1 MVPERPSIA
10 CSGIRRAER
19 GAQMGWLVAVIV
31 AIIVLIVGILFLN
44 RFYRKGSRE
53 VALIRTG
60 FGGQRIVMERGC
72 IALPI
77 IHRISEVNMRT
88 TRLEIERKGGRSIIT
103 KDRLRVDA
111 AAEFYVRVNPSE
123 EGVATAAQALAGKSF
138 RASELAETLEGKL
151 VDAMLSVAAHYTMDD
166 LQDRRGEY
174 VKEVSAALTPTLAM
188 NGLLLENVA
197 LTRLDQTPFA
207 ALDEN
212 NAFNAIGMRRLSEI
226 IATSKKERAA
236 IESEADVAVRRSQ
249 LEATKQKFVID
260 QESELAQQAQQKEI
274 ESQRAASQA
283 EIAEQ
288 QALAERRREAARI
301 ERDKVVKA
309 AEIDRDREVRR
320 MEVESELNTQ
330 TARHEREVAL
340 AAKRIDEARA
350 RAAALL
356 EEAKKVEAEAGVE
369 TSRVLSEAR
378 RAKELALIRALEEA
392 EVDDTRVKS
401 ETETILAMAKAKADA
416 TDIASTAKR
425 IEMLAEAEGRK
436 ALVEAENGQSE
447 QLMRLKL
454 DMARIS
460 ALPEVV
466 SRMTKPAEK
475 IDSIRINHISGF
487 NGTGGSGD
495 GDTAKGGGNAGAPIN
510 QVVDS
515 VLSMALQLPAIR
527 KLGEDIG
534 MNVGDGL
541 TGLTGAIDGEKSAP
555 KTGGKDD

>member
-1 MVPERPSIA
+1 MS
-10 CSGIRRAER
+10 
-19 GAQMGWLVAVIV
+19 WLVAIVV
-31 AIIVLIVGILFLN
+31 AIIVLIVVILFLN

-60 FGGQRIVMERGC
+60 FGGQRIVMEKGC

-77 IHRISEVNMRT
+77 IHRISEVNMKT

-111 AAEFYVRVNPSE
+111 SAEFYVRVNPST
-123 EGVATAAQALAGKSF
+123 EGVTTAAQALAGKSF
-138 RASELAETLEGKL
+138 RPTELAETLEGKL

-174 VKEVSAALTPTLAM
+174 VKEVSAALAPTLAM

-249 LEATKQKFVID
+249 LEATKQKFVIE
-260 QESELAQQAQQKEI
+260 QESELAQQAQQQEI

-301 ERDKVVKA
+301 ERDKVVKT
-309 AEIDRDREVRR
+309 AEIGRDREVRR
-320 MEVESELNTQ
+320 MEVESELSTQ

-340 AAKRIDEARA
+340 AAKRIEEAKA
-350 RAAALL
+350 RAAALM
-356 EEAKKVEAEAGVE
+356 EEAKRVEAEAGVE
-369 TSRVLSEAR
+369 TSRVIAEAR
-378 RAKELALIRALEEA
+378 RTKQLALIRAAEEA
-392 EVDDTRVKS
+392 EVDDTRVRS
-401 ETETILAMAKAKADA
+401 ETETIMAMAKAKADA

-447 QLMRLKL
+447 RLMRLKL
-454 DMARIS
+454 DMAKIT

-475 IDSIRINHISGF
+475 IDSIRLNHISGL
-487 NGTGGSGD
+487 NGKGAGDGGDAAGNGGSG
-495 GDTAKGGGNAGAPIN
+495 GNGTAPIN

-541 TGLTGAIDGEKSAP
+541 QGLSGAIDRDAP
-555 KTGGKDD
+555 AAGSKEEQKDS

>member
-1 MVPERPSIA
+1 MS
-10 CSGIRRAER
+10 
-19 GAQMGWLVAVIV
+19 WLVAIIV

-60 FGGQRIVMERGC
+60 FGGQRIVMEKGC

-77 IHRISEVNMRT
+77 IHRISEVNMKT

-111 AAEFYVRVNPSE
+111 SAEFYVRVNPST
-123 EGVATAAQALAGKSF
+123 EGVTTAAQALAGKSF

-174 VKEVSAALTPTLAM
+174 VKEVSAALSPTLAM

-249 LEATKQKFVID
+249 LEATKQKFIIE
-260 QESELAQQAQQKEI
+260 QESELAQQAQQQEI

-283 EIAEQ
+283 QIAEQ

-301 ERDKVVKA
+301 ERDREVKT
-309 AEIDRDREVRR
+309 AEIGRDREVRR

-340 AAKRIDEARA
+340 AARRIDEAKA
-350 RAAALL
+350 RAAALM
-356 EEAKKVEAEAGVE
+356 EEAKRVEAEAGVE
-369 TSRVLSEAR
+369 TSKVIAEAR
-378 RAKELALIRALEEA
+378 RTKQLALIRAAEAA
-392 EVDDTRVKS
+392 EVDDTRVRS
-401 ETETILAMAKAKADA
+401 ETETIMAMAKAKADA

-447 QLMRLKL
+447 RLMRLKL
-454 DMARIS
+454 DMAKIT

-487 NGTGGSGD
+487 NGTGSGD
-495 GDTAKGGGNAGAPIN
+495 GGDGSGKGGGGGNGTAPIN

-541 TGLTGAIDGEKSAP
+541 QGLSAAIDGDAP
-555 KTGGKDD
+555 AASGSKGDKKDS

>member
-1 MVPERPSIA
+1 
-10 CSGIRRAER
+10 
-19 GAQMGWLVAVIV
+19 MGWLVAIIV
-31 AIIVLIVGILFLN
+31 AIIILVVGILFLN
-44 RFYRKGSRE
+44 RFYKKGSRE

-77 IHRISEVNMRT
+77 IHRISEVNMKT
-88 TRLEIERKGGRSIIT
+88 IRLEIERKGERSIIT
-103 KDRLRVDA
+103 NDRLRVDA

-123 EGVATAAQALAGKSF
+123 EGVTTAAQALAGKSF
-138 RASELAETLEGKL
+138 RASELAETLDGKL
-151 VDAMLSVAAHYTMDD
+151 VDALLSVAARYTMDE

-174 VKEVSAALTPTLAM
+174 VREVSEALAPTLAM

-197 LTRLDQTPFA
+197 LTRLDQTPFGT
-207 ALDEN
+207 LDEN
-212 NAFNAIGMRRLSEI
+212 NAFNAVGMRRLSEI
-226 IATSKKERAA
+226 IATSKKERAR
-236 IESEADVAVRRSQ
+236 IDSEADVAVRQSQ
-249 LEATKQKFVID
+249 LEATKRRFVIE
-260 QESELAQQAQQKEI
+260 QESELAQQEQQREI
-274 ESQRAASQA
+274 ESRRAESQA

-301 ERDKVVKA
+301 ERDKMVKQ
-309 AEIDRDREVRR
+309 AEIDRDSMVRR
-320 MEVESELNTQ
+320 LEVESEMNTQ

-350 RAAALL
+350 KAAALL

-369 TSRVLSEAR
+369 TARVIAEAER
-378 RAKELALIRALEEA
+378 QKGLALIRAKEEA
-392 EVDDTRVKS
+392 EVDDTRVAS
-401 ETETILAMAKAKADA
+401 ETGTITAMAKAKAEA
-416 TDIASTAKR
+416 TDISSTAKR
-425 IEMLAEAEGRK
+425 IEMLAEAEGRR

-447 QLMRLKL
+447 HLMRLKL
-454 DMARIS
+454 DMAKIA

-487 NGTGGSGD
+487 NGSSGGEGGSASGGGSGD
-495 GDTAKGGGNAGAPIN
+495 GGAPIN

-515 VLSMALQLPAIR
+515 VLAMALQLPAIR

-541 TGLTGAIDGEKSAP
+541 KGLTGTLDEDSP
-555 KTGGKDD
+555 KKAEDN

>member
-1 MVPERPSIA
+1 
-10 CSGIRRAER
+10 
-19 GAQMGWLVAVIV
+19 MGWLVAIIV

-123 EGVATAAQALAGKSF
+123 EGVTTAAQALAGKSF

-174 VKEVSAALTPTLAM
+174 VKEVSAALSPTLAM

-236 IESEADVAVRRSQ
+236 IESEAEVAVRRSQ
-249 LEATKQKFVID
+249 LEATKQKFIID

-288 QALAERRREAARI
+288 QALAERRRESARI

-320 MEVESELNTQ
+320 LEVESEMNTQ

-340 AAKRIDEARA
+340 AAKRIDEAKA

-356 EEAKKVEAEAGVE
+356 EEAKRVEAEAGVE
-369 TSRVLSEAR
+369 TSRVIAEAR

-401 ETETILAMAKAKADA
+401 ETETIMAMAKAKADA

-447 QLMRLKL
+447 RLMRLKL
-454 DMARIS
+454 DMAKIS

-475 IDSIRINHISGF
+475 IDSIRINHITGF
-487 NGTGGSGD
+487 NGAGSGGGGD
-495 GDTAKGGGNAGAPIN
+495 GDAARGSGGNGGAPIN

-541 TGLTGAIDGEKSAP
+541 AGLSGTIDSDDTPTKSGEK
-555 KTGGKDD
+555 DD

>member
-1 MVPERPSIA
+1 
-10 CSGIRRAER
+10 
-19 GAQMGWLVAVIV
+19 MGWLIGIVVAVIV
-31 AIIVLIVGILFLN
+31 LIVAILFLN
-44 RFYRKGSRE
+44 RFYKKGSRE

-77 IHRISEVNMRT
+77 VHRISEVNMKT
-88 TRLEIERKGGRSIIT
+88 TRLEIERKGERSIIT

-111 AAEFYVRVNPSE
+111 AAEFYVRVDPSE
-123 EGVATAAQALAGKSF
+123 KGVTTAAQALAGKSF
-138 RASELAETLEGKL
+138 RASDLADTLEGKL
-151 VDAMLSVAAHYTMDD
+151 VDAMLSVAAHYTMDE

-174 VKEVSAALTPTLAM
+174 VREVSESLSPTLAM

-197 LTRLDQTPFA
+197 LTRLDQTPFSS
-207 ALDEN
+207 LDEN

-226 IATSKKERAA
+226 IATSKKERAQIDA
-236 IESEADVAVRRSQ
+236 EADVAVRQSQ
-249 LEATKQKFVID
+249 LEATKRRYLIE

-274 ESQRAASQA
+274 ESRRAVSQA

-301 ERDKVVKA
+301 ARDREVKE
-309 AEIDRDREVRR
+309 AEIKRDQEVRR
-320 MEVESELNTQ
+320 MEVESELSTQ

-340 AAKRIDEARA
+340 ATKRIEEAKA
-350 RAAALL
+350 RAAAFM
-356 EEAKKVEAEAGVE
+356 EEAKRVEAEAGVE
-369 TSRVLSEAR
+369 TSRVLAEAER
-378 RAKELALIRALEEA
+378 QKRLALIRAAEEA

-401 ETETILAMAKAKADA
+401 ETETILAMAKAKGEA
-416 TDIASTAKR
+416 TDIEATAGR
-425 IEMLAEAEGRK
+425 IAMLAEAEGRK
-436 ALVEAENGQSE
+436 ALVHAENDQSE
-447 QLMRLKL
+447 KLMRLKL
-454 DMARIS
+454 DMARIE

-487 NGTGGSGD
+487 NGAGGGGAKGEGGSG
-495 GDTAKGGGNAGAPIN
+495 GEGSAVN

-541 TGLTGAIDGEKSAP
+541 RGLSGVIDESGEGDGTAP
-555 KTGGKDD
+555 PPADGK

>member
-1 MVPERPSIA
+1 
-10 CSGIRRAER
+10 
-19 GAQMGWLVAVIV
+19 MGWLVGIIL
-31 AIIVLIVGILFLN
+31 AIIVLIVAILFLN
-44 RFYRKGSRE
+44 RFYKKGSRD

-72 IALPI
+72 VALPI
-77 IHRISEVNMRT
+77 VHRVSEVNMKT
-88 TRLEIERKGGRSIIT
+88 TRLEIERKGERSIIT

-123 EGVATAAQALAGKSF
+123 EGVTTAAQALAGKSF
-138 RASELAETLEGKL
+138 RAADLAETLEGKL
-151 VDAMLSVAAHYTMDD
+151 VDAMLSVAARYTMDE

-174 VKEVSAALTPTLAM
+174 VREVSEALSPTLAL

-207 ALDEN
+207 SLDEN

-226 IATSKKERAA
+226 IATSRKERAQIDA
-236 IESEADVAVRRSQ
+236 EADVAVRQSQ
-249 LEATKQKFVID
+249 LEATKRRYVIE
-260 QESELAQQAQQKEI
+260 QESELAHQAQQQEI
-274 ESQRAASQA
+274 ESRRAASQA

-301 ERDKVVKA
+301 ERDREVKS
-309 AEIDRDREVRR
+309 AEIKRDQDVRR
-320 MEVESELNTQ
+320 MEVEAEMSTR

-350 RAAALL
+350 HAAALL
-356 EEAKKVEAEAGVE
+356 EEAKRVEADAGVE
-369 TSRVLSEAR
+369 TARVIAEAERQR
-378 RAKELALIRALEEA
+378 RLATIRALEEA

-401 ETETILAMAKAKADA
+401 ETETILAMARAKGEA
-416 TDIASTAKR
+416 TDIEATSNR
-425 IEMLAEAEGRK
+425 IAMLAEAEGRK
-436 ALVEAENGQSE
+436 ALVNAENDQSE
-447 QLMRLKL
+447 NLMRLKL
-454 DMARIS
+454 DMARIE

-466 SRMTKPAEK
+466 ARMTKPAEK

-487 NGTGGSGD
+487 GGAGGGGKGDGTGGGEGS
-495 GDTAKGGGNAGAPIN
+495 AVN

-541 TGLTGAIDGEKSAP
+541 RGLSATIGGDERPAPGRPADGE
-555 KTGGKDD
+555 

>member
-1 MVPERPSIA
+1 
-10 CSGIRRAER
+10 
-19 GAQMGWLVAVIV
+19 MGWLVAVIV

-340 AAKRIDEARA
+340 AAKRIEEAKA

-487 NGTGGSGD
+487 NGAGGSGD

-541 TGLTGAIDGEKSAP
+541 TGLAGAIDGEKSAP

>member
-1 MVPERPSIA
+1 M
-10 CSGIRRAER
+10 
-19 GAQMGWLVAVIV
+19 
-31 AIIVLIVGILFLN
+31 
-44 RFYRKGSRE
+44 
-53 VALIRTG
+53 T
-60 FGGQRIVMERGC
+60 
-72 IALPI
+72 
-77 IHRISEVNMRT
+77 
-88 TRLEIERKGGRSIIT
+88 
-103 KDRLRVDA
+103 
-111 AAEFYVRVNPSE
+111 
-123 EGVATAAQALAGKSF
+123 TAAQALAGKSF
-138 RASELAETLEGKL
+138 RASDLAETLEGKL
-151 VDAMLSVAAHYTMDD
+151 VDSMLSVAARYTMDE

-174 VKEVSAALTPTLAM
+174 VREISEALSPTLAM

-197 LTRLDQTPFA
+197 LTRLDQTPFSS
-207 ALDEN
+207 LDEN
-212 NAFNAIGMRRLSEI
+212 NAFNAVGMRRLSEI
-226 IATSKKERAA
+226 IATSKKERAQIDA
-236 IESEADVAVRRSQ
+236 DADVAVRQSQ
-249 LEATKQKFVID
+249 LQATKQRFIIE

-274 ESQRAASQA
+274 ESRRAESQA

-301 ERDKVVKA
+301 ERDKAVKE
-309 AEIDRDREVRR
+309 AEIQRDRAVRR

-340 AAKRIDEARA
+340 AAKRIDEAKA

-356 EEAKKVEAEAGVE
+356 EEAKRVEAEAGVE
-369 TSRVLSEAR
+369 TAKVIAEAER
-378 RAKELALIRALEEA
+378 QKNLAIIRAHEEA

-401 ETETILAMAKAKADA
+401 ETETILAMARAKAEA
-416 TDIASTAKR
+416 TDISATAKR
-425 IEMLAEAEGRK
+425 IEMLTEAEGRK

-454 DMARIS
+454 DMAKIE

-487 NGTGGSGD
+487 PGTGGSGN
-495 GDTAKGGGNAGAPIN
+495 GAGKGASGEGSAVN

-541 TGLTGAIDGEKSAP
+541 KGLTDTIDGDAAA
-555 KTGGKDD
+555 GKDSGD